1 MANRPLGGRAVPPR
15 RRRRHRTS
23 SPCRAPTQPEQPT
36 VQRTGETPDCA
47 DLGGD
52 VAWRQGAPR
61 DRRWR
66 AGCQSHRQSALP
78 FRHGSHRE
86 DRLGRRARHR
96 CRDGFRRALIVW
108 PVASPPPQ
116 AELTKAAGRLAWRP
130 PPAFPL
136 RLPVTARLSGQGCSW
151 RLARGELR
159 AGADG
164 AESCSAAAGDAASP
178 SQVSL
183 VTVGLPLGTSR

>member
-1 MANRPLGGRAVPPR
+1 
-15 RRRRHRTS
+15 
-23 SPCRAPTQPEQPT
+23 
-36 VQRTGETPDCA
+36 
-47 DLGGD
+47 
-52 VAWRQGAPR
+52 
-61 DRRWR
+61 
-66 AGCQSHRQSALP
+66 
-78 FRHGSHRE
+78 
-86 DRLGRRARHR
+86 
-96 CRDGFRRALIVW
+96 
-108 PVASPPPQ
+108 VASPPPQ